1 MGRKLGVSL
10 PDEITIYAVQIE
22 RGLEFSEALTP
33 AVEASIAPA
42 VIALMGEL
50 SRNKIDPLMV

>member
-22 RGLEFSEALTP
+22 RRLEFSEALTP